1 MRYPRLI
8 QRTVLLA
15 VCAAVVSL
23 CCGCATGPKKSAA
36 AVPLK
41 RSGNEIVVAG
51 QFFDIGT
58 PVVLWTDPGGFDAYR
73 TERRFAPWDEAS
85 YRATTQAATTQPK
98 AIDIKTPNRL
108 DHRWKVLTPGELE
121 IARGGMPLSMLQD
134 KVDQFVLHYD
144 VAGTS
149 ANCFKVLHDSRGLS
163 VQFMLDI
170 DGTIYQTCDAKEA
183 CFQATKSNHRGIGI
197 EIANMGSYASGAA
210 PAYKAWY
217 ATDDKGPYIVV
228 PERLRK
234 YIRTPNFVGRPAR
247 PEMVVGEIRGA
258 PQRQY
263 DYTPQQYEALIK
275 LTAGLCTVLPKIEC
289 DYPRDEQGKLI
300 NYTLSQDQWEK
311 FQGVLGHYHVQT
323 NKSDPG
329 VAFQWDY
336 VIDGAR
342 KRMGKPAKSLAGSIR
357 PDPQTRPETRP
368 TTQPTTQPTRIAEKP
383 ADPAIELG
391 MRLDRILRRLHKGDV
406 HYVSRVIDLSDGREL
421 YARDID
427 KPVLPASNGKLAVS
441 AATLD
446 RFGSSHTFKTYLAM
460 DSGDLWLIGTG
471 DPACG
476 DGRIAKAHGGTTT
489 TMLDKWA
496 DALKAKGVE
505 RIRGNLY
512 YYAGT
517 FDDETVHPSWSRSFL
532 TDWYAA
538 PVTGL
543 NFNDNCVDITVKPTT
558 KGEPAEYVV
567 VPPVTNIKVVNGIVS
582 AEPIAAVAG
591 GEGDASADRSTAKI
605 DREQDAD
612 VYTLSGAVGKSTELE
627 SKPVTDPA
635 AFFADA
641 LRTHL
646 ASRGITI
653 DGETK
658 RADKPLAGLAV
669 PPTDKIVAV
678 HETSMPDAIG
688 RINKQSQ
695 NLFAEAFA
703 KYLGRQYRADNGAD
717 EPGSWQAGSDA
728 VHAFLK
734 RLNIDDSQFVVA
746 DGSGLSRKNRV
757 TSRAISDL
765 LVAMSK
771 HKDGDVFRKSLAEAG
786 VDGTI
791 GKRMKDLAGRVFAKT
806 GYIGGVRSLS
816 GYVKTTEGKWLVFSI
831 IYNGIDGDVKP
842 YEALQDEAV
851 RLLAEWPRV
860 PAAPAST
867 NPAS

>member
-1 MRYPRLI
+1 MRYPRLLPT
-8 QRTVLLA
+8 TVLLA
-15 VCAAVVSL
+15 VCTASL
-23 CCGCATGPKKSAA
+23 ALSTGCATNAKKSSAA
-36 AVPLK
+36 AVPLQ
-41 RSGNEIVVAG
+41 RSGNEIMVAG
-51 QFFDIGT
+51 QLFDIGT

-73 TERRFAPWDEAS
+73 TERRFAPWDQAS
-85 YRATTQAATTQPK
+85 YRATTQAATTQPRL
-98 AIDIKTPNRL
+98 IDIGNPSRIN
-108 DHRWKVLTPGELE
+108 HRWKVLSPEELE
-121 IARGGMPLSMLQD
+121 VARGGMPLSMVQD
-134 KVDQFVLHYD
+134 KVDQFVIHYD

-170 DGTIYQTCDAKEA
+170 DGTIYQSCDVKEA
-183 CFQATKSNHRGIGI
+183 CSHATKANHRSIGI
-197 EIANMGSYASGAA
+197 EIANMGSYSSGDS
-210 PAYKAWY
+210 PLYERWY
-217 ATDDKGPYIVV
+217 DKDEKGPYITV
-228 PERLRK
+228 PESLKK

-247 PEMVVGEIRGA
+247 PELVVGEVQGRR
-258 PQRQY
+258 QRQY
-263 DYTPQQYEALIK
+263 DYTPQQYAALIK

-289 DYPRDEQGKLI
+289 DYPRDEDGILI
-300 NYTLSQDQWEK
+300 NHALSDAQWEK
-311 FQGVLGHYHVQT
+311 YQGVLGHYHVQT

-336 VIDGAR
+336 VIDNAR
-342 KRMGKPAKSLAGSIR
+342 KRMGVPRKSAAGTVQR
-357 PDPQTRPETRP
+357 EP
-368 TTQPTTQPTRIAEKP
+368 TTQPTTRPTRIAEKAP
-383 ADPAIELG
+383 DPTVELG
-391 MRLDRILRRLHKGDV
+391 MRLDRILHKRDKGDV
-406 HYVSRVIDLSDGREL
+406 HFVARVIDPSDGREL

-427 KPVLPASNGKLAVS
+427 KPVIPASNGKLAVS

-446 RFGSSHTFKTYLAM
+446 RFGASHTFKTYLAM
-460 DSGDLWLIGTG
+460 DGDDLWLIGTG

-476 DGRIAKAHGGTTT
+476 DGRLAKAQGGTTV

-505 RIRGNLY
+505 RIKGNLY

-517 FDDETVHPSWSRSFL
+517 FDAETTHPSWSRGFL

-543 NFNDNCVDITVKPTT
+543 NFNDNCIDITVTPTT
-558 KGEPAEYVV
+558 PGQPATFVV
-567 VPPVTNIKVVNGIVS
+567 VPPTNEIKVTNGIVT
-582 AEPIAAVAG
+582 AEGSSQPAG
-591 GEGDASADRSTAKI
+591 DGEERPSSAKI
-605 DREQDAD
+605 DREPDAS
-612 VYTLSGAVGKSTELE
+612 VFTLSGSVSKSTDLE

-646 ASRGITI
+646 ASRGIMVE
-653 DGETK
+653 GETK
-658 RADKPLAGLAV
+658 RADKPLGGTEVPHAG
-669 PPTDKIVAV
+669 KIVAV

-703 KYLGRQYRADNGAD
+703 KYLGRQYRLDHGVD

-734 RLNIDDSQFVVA
+734 KLSIDDSQFVVA
-746 DGSGLSRKNRV
+746 DGSGLSRENRV

-765 LVAMSK
+765 LVAMTK
-771 HKDGDVFRKSLAEAG
+771 HKDGEVFRKSMAEAG

-806 GYIGGVRSLS
+806 GYIRGVRSLS
-816 GYVKTTEGKWLVFSI
+816 GYVKTKQDKWLVFSI

-851 RLLAEWPRV
+851 RLLSEWPNM
-860 PAAPAST
+860 PATEPTT